1 MSYEQHSKQVDMF
14 AKRVVQHLDHGTETM
29 EYDITE
35 RLRAARERALSQ
47 RKRAP
52 VVVSATSTAPA
63 RMGTTSSGAAM
74 LGKGGNDHSSWWQW
88 AISGLAIM
96 GMVFGLITISVEQD
110 NAYIQNVAEV
120 DAQLLTDDLPPQA
133 YTDPGFVQFLKVN
146 AQ

>member
-1 MSYEQHSKQVDMF
+1 MSHSEQADMF
-14 AKRVVQHLDHGTETM
+14 AKRVVQHLERGTESM

-52 VVVSATSTAPA
+52 VVAAHTATPPVTV
-63 RMGTTSSGAAM
+63 GTTSSGAAM
-74 LGKGGNDHSSWWQW
+74 LGRGHRDQSSWWQW
-88 AISGLAIM
+88 AVSGLAMM
-96 GMVFGLITISVEQD
+96 GLVFGLITVSIEQD
-110 NAYIQNVAEV
+110 EAYVQALAEV
-120 DAQLLTDDLPPQA
+120 DAQLLSDDLPPQA

>member
-1 MSYEQHSKQVDMF
+1 MSYEQHSKQMDMF
-14 AKRVVQHLDHGTETM
+14 AKRVVQHLDEGTESM
-29 EYDITE
+29 EYDISE

-52 VVVSATSTAPA
+52 VVAAQTITVPA

-74 LGKGGNDHSSWWQW
+74 LGRGHRDSSSWWQW
-88 AISGLAIM
+88 AISGLAMM
-96 GMVFGLITISVEQD
+96 GLVVGLITVSIEQD
-110 NAYIQNVAEV
+110 DAYVQAVAEV

-133 YTDPGFVQFLKVN
+133 YTDPGFLQFLKVN